1 MQIVLIGSGNVATVL
16 GRLFKQADHK
26 ILQVISR
33 DITHAQIL
41 ASELGASASDFKAM
55 PDSLADVVIFTVS
68 DDVLYNNSHHFVMKD
83 KLVLHTAGAASKN
96 ILQKFTS
103 RYGVIYP
110 LQSIK
115 KEMMPW
121 ADIPFLIDGSTE
133 EVTHQIAQLAYSIS
147 NTVSQASDD
156 KRLALHTAAVIVNN
170 FTNHLYA
177 MAESFCKYENVDF
190 NLLKPLIMETAKKIQ
205 DNSPS
210 QLQTG
215 PAIRKDI
222 HTLDKH
228 LRLLSAYPKIRT
240 MYLRI
245 TDSIMNP

>member
-16 GRLFKQADHK
+16 GRLFKQAGHK

-33 DITHAQIL
+33 DITHAHIL
-41 ASELGASASDFKAM
+41 ASELGATASDFKTM
-55 PDSLADVVIFTVS
+55 PDSHADVVIFTVS
-68 DDVLYNNSHHFVMKD
+68 DDVLYNSSHHFVMD
-83 KLVLHTAGAASKN
+83 NKLVLHTAGATSKD
-96 ILQKFTS
+96 ILQKFS
-103 RYGVIYP
+103 PRYGVIYP
-110 LQSIK
+110 LQTIK
-115 KEMMPW
+115 KEMMPGG
-121 ADIPFLIDGSTE
+121 DIPFLIDGSTD
-133 EVTHQIAQLAYSIS
+133 EVTHQVAQLAFSIS
-147 NTVSQASDD
+147 NTVTQAPDD

-170 FTNHLYA
+170 FTNHLY
-177 MAESFCKYENVDF
+177 MLAETFCKNEKVDF

-205 DNSPS
+205 DNSPA
-210 QLQTG
+210 LMQTG